1 MRALQSIAA
10 FGLFAALAGAA
21 TAQQSGSAG
30 QGTGFSMTPPLSGYS
45 APATQSSSSANPP
58 APAGVPMTL
67 PANRTQA
74 QSGDGASNTVP
85 GPGPTAPGLGEQDG
99 PSAPA
104 RGERLP
110 TTGLGVPGEAGAPA
124 PSAAPFQM
132 RPGQPAPAAPA
143 AATPARPAAPPK
155 PDRFI
160 IPQQRMIFAGEA
172 AARAWTIN
180 LTQEEA
186 NRQATFLLSYINA
199 VVVMPETSR
208 IRVSINGQA
217 IIETPI
223 ASSQEPSRFSVAVQ
237 RGTLRAGANLIRID
251 VIQRH
256 RTDCAVN
263 ATYELWTEINSEG
276 TGLSFAGGRPPLTG
290 GLDDLPAVGFDS
302 KGVTSIRVVTPGPIE
317 GGGSTRVL
325 RVVQGLSVRG
335 QFPNPAVTIA
345 EGAQGP
351 TPPGGLTVVIG
362 TAAELPRLM
371 ATVPGDARQRPITT
385 FLEDDRLGAPTLV
398 ISGPT
403 PADVDR
409 AIERLNDIT
418 IPQTDSINTLS
429 RWAPNAPLFDG
440 ARNVRLADLG
450 VATQEF
456 SGRRFRAEFQI
467 ALPPDFFAEA
477 YGNANLYLDAAFTA
491 AVRPGSHVDVY
502 VNQQIASTLPITA
515 RGGGLFQHEPIFI
528 PLRNFRPGIN
538 RLWLEVVLDTES
550 DARCLPGATLPADN
564 RFVLFDSSEF
574 SIGNFARI
582 GRMPDLAA
590 FSGSAFPYDLD
601 GSPIAVVLARQDAST
616 LSAASTLMTRLAQ
629 AHGAPLPIDAAPASV
644 TLGERN
650 AIFVGGIDQ
659 ISASVLDQVSIAESV
674 RANWVVSA
682 GDESGNANS
691 PDSANYDNVLE
702 RFRTRQAG
710 EAAPTPATPPP
721 PSAQTTPEVYERWR
735 ESVQGRGG
743 LYAIIDGFEGWL
755 QRTFSISFN
764 SLRIQEG
771 QRTRWEPPPR
781 TSVLMAQGNSTNGQS
796 AWTLVT
802 GRTSEA
808 LAANMARFTADTVW
822 NRIGGQAVAFQASN
836 GEVERRDVTSYRFIV
851 TQPLTFGNFRMIA
864 ANWLSTNIMPYALM
878 LLLAGTVL
886 GTATAFLLR
895 RLGRPT

>member
-1 MRALQSIAA
+1 MRALPSIAA
-10 FGLFAALAGAA
+10 IGLLAALAGAA
-21 TAQQSGSAG
+21 AAQQSGLAG
-30 QGTGFSMTPPLSGYS
+30 QGTGFSMTPPLSGYAAPS
-45 APATQSSSSANPP
+45 GQSANNAPVMAPAAGSPQ
-58 APAGVPMTL
+58 APARSPS
-67 PANRTQA
+67 AQA
-74 QSGDGASNTVP
+74 AGNAAP
-85 GPGPTAPGLGEQDG
+85 GPSRPGLGEQDG
-99 PSAPA
+99 PAAPA
-104 RGERLP
+104 SGERQP
-110 TTGLGVPGEAGAPA
+110 STGVGVPGEAGAPA

-132 RPGQPAPAAPA
+132 RPGQAAPA
-143 AATPARPAAPPK
+143 TATRAPVVAASTAPPK

-160 IPQQRMIFAGEA
+160 IPQSRMIFAGEA

-186 NRQATFLLSYINA
+186 SRQANFLLSYINA

-208 IRVSINGQA
+208 IRVTINGQA

-223 ASSQEPSRFSVAVQ
+223 ASSQEPSRFSVPVQ

-251 VIQRH
+251 VVQRH
-256 RTDCAVN
+256 RTDCAVT

-290 GLDDLPAVGFDS
+290 GLDDLPSVGFDA
-302 KGVTSIRVVTPGPIE
+302 KGVTTIRVVTPGPIE

-325 RVVQGLSVRG
+325 RVAQGLAVRG
-335 QFPNPAVTIA
+335 QFPNPSVTIGD
-345 EGAQGP
+345 GAQGP

-409 AIERLNDIT
+409 AIERLNDISF
-418 IPQTDSINTLS
+418 PRTDSINTLS
-429 RWAPNAPLFDG
+429 HWAPSAPLFNG

-450 VATQEF
+450 VTTQEF
-456 SGRRFRAEFQI
+456 SGRRFRTEFQI

-477 YGNANLYLDAAFTA
+477 YGNANLYLDAAFTS

-574 SIGNFARI
+574 SMGSFARI

-590 FSGSAFPYDLD
+590 FTGSAFPYDLD

-616 LSAASTLMTRLAQ
+616 LSAASTLMSRLALS
-629 AHGAPLPIDAAPASV
+629 HGAPLPIDAAPASV

-659 ISASVLDQVSIAESV
+659 ISASVLDQMSIAESV

-682 GDESGNANS
+682 GDEGGNAGS
-691 PDSANYDNVLE
+691 SDSANYNNVLE
-702 RFRTRQAG
+702 RFRNRQAN
-710 EAAPTPATPPP
+710 EATPTPSTPPP

-735 ESVQGRGG
+735 DSVQGRGG
-743 LYAIIDGFEGWL
+743 IYAVVDSIEAWL
-755 QRTFSISFN
+755 QRTFSIGFD
-764 SLRIQEG
+764 SLRIKEG
-771 QRTRWEPPPR
+771 QRTLYEPPPR
-781 TSVLMAQGNSTNGQS
+781 TSVLMAQGNSTNGAS
-796 AWTLVT
+796 AWTLVA

-808 LAANMARFTADTVW
+808 LAANMVRFTADDVW
-822 NRIGGQAVAFQASN
+822 NRIGGQASAYQSAT
-836 GEVERRDVTSYRFIV
+836 GEVERRDVSSYRFII
-851 TQPLTFGNFRMIA
+851 TQPLTFANFRMIA